1 MHLHTAVSLSAVV
14 AGFVLLTAAPPEA
27 ATPGRTKEALIRLQA
42 DSDEAILLAQ
52 AMKDWLMTDFGSQ
65 RVLQNAKYL
74 IVQQWVLERG
84 IEGLTAHEQA
94 LYRDPSRYDL
104 PIVQLIWVT
113 AGKGERRPAEA
124 VLTWD
129 LPLELWSDLGRDVT
143 AVVSDLA
150 RTFSAS
156 LQRPVRAIVRFR
168 DAEVLRVVAAPNSV
182 PETIF
187 SYR

>member
-1 MHLHTAVSLSAVV
+1 MPLHTCVRWPGAI
-14 AGFVLLTAAPPEA
+14 AGIVLLVAVPSHA
-27 ATPGRTKEALIRLQA
+27 ATPGRAKETLVRLQA

-65 RVLQNAKYL
+65 RVFQNAKYL

-84 IEGLTAHEQA
+84 IEGLSARERA

-104 PIVQLIWVT
+104 PIVQVIWVRT
-113 AGKGERRPAEA
+113 GKGEQGTAEA

-129 LPLELWSDLGRDVT
+129 LPLDLWSDLGREVT
-143 AVVSDLA
+143 AVISDLA
-150 RTFSAS
+150 RTFAAS
-156 LQRPVRAIVRFR
+156 RQRLLRVVVRFR
-168 DAEVLRVVAAPNSV
+168 DAEVLRVVAAPNSL
-182 PETIF
+182 PEAIF